1 MTIDEIIAELRD
13 MAIEAASDQP
23 PEVMT
28 EVDMLEWDAAA
39 LIEEM
44 RGTLSRIA
52 AGCDDPREVA
62 RLVIDERERRLRRM
76 AQASSSSRTGSG

>member
-23 PEVMT
+23 RAVMT
-28 EVDMLEWDAAA
+28 EVDMMEWDAAL

-44 RGTLSRIA
+44 RDALSKIA
-52 AGCDDPREVA
+52 QGCDDPREAA
-62 RLVIDERERRLRRM
+62 RFVIDERERRLRRM
-76 AQASSSSRTGSG
+76 AQASASSITGSG